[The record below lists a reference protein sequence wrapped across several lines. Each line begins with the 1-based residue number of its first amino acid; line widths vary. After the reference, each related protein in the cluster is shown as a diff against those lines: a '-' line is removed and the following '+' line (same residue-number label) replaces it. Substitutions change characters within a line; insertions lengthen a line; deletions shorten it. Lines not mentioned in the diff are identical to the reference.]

1 MLILRCA
8 QNDRGELDEVVEL
21 VIFTGL
27 QASGKSTF
35 YRQHFAATH
44 ELVSKD
50 LLHKH
55 RGRRQAQLIEAALA
69 AGRSVVVDNTN
80 PSPAERAELILLGR
94 AYGAEIIGYFFEP
107 HLGQSLKRN
116 ERRTGKAR
124 VPNIGLF
131 ATLKKLV
138 PPTYAEGFDKLYLV
152 RSAEGNEG
160 IGAENFEVSETM
172 RG

>member
-1 MLILRCA
+1 M
-8 QNDRGELDEVVEL
+8 EL

-35 YRQHFAATH
+35 YRQRFAATH

-50 LLHKH
+50 LLHRH
-55 RGRRQAQLIEAALA
+55 RGRRQAQLIEAALS

-94 AYGAEIIGYFFEP
+94 AYGAEITGYFFEP

-116 ERRTGKAR
+116 EQRTSKAR
-124 VPNIGLF
+124 VPNIGIF
-131 ATLKKLV
+131 ATARKLV
-138 PPTYAEGFDKLYLV
+138 PLTYAEGFDRLYRV
-152 RSAEGNEG
+152 CIVEGD
-160 IGAENFEVSETM
+160 ENVKARTEHFEVSEIR